1 MNVIN
6 RYKVL
11 YFCVCFISKYQADT
25 CIVCKYL
32 NLNTD
37 LAKNGEQWD
46 SKYIRL
52 RDSDAVIFHKFSVLR
67 DEDNVMKIMRN
78 NNDT

>member
-46 SKYIRL
+46 S
-52 RDSDAVIFHKFSVLR
+52 
-67 DEDNVMKIMRN
+67 
-78 NNDT
+78 